1 MFPAFFPQGGVV
13 FFTVGIAGFHQATAA
28 WKLWNLAELVA
39 REAGRPL
46 LRINLDETRVPFHHS
61 LPRGMQTKRKAKL
74 PAGLTPR
81 KRKVVQNV
89 GLGKQRAGFTHVA
102 LICDDVSLQPRLPQI
117 LLGNESLFPAA
128 TVAAL
133 RGGLPPNIRLW
144 RRKSGWVT
152 KPLMQEILKELC
164 TALGELLATHQVVLL
179 LDTAGVH
186 ICPMF
191 LRAASR
197 RGVMVQYIPA
207 KLAWLLQPL
216 DTHAFARYKQY
227 LTQEYRAGLMQN
239 GTRATELTARVDAV
253 VKACRKVLQAHAW
266 AYAFEAN
273 GFSAQKQ
280 REVRQTILE
289 ELQWSRVPELP
300 AGLPTFP
307 EFVAIFPARS
317 HIPLTWLLRPY
328 RDDTAEPPAAPL
340 PEPAEPATEEAS
352 PNPWFGRLRSSSR
365 LALPPAAPEEP
376 PPLPPPREAPPSAA
390 HPPPPPVLLARPE
403 RPPRLFPVGR
413 RLLWAPLPSPP

>member
-1 MFPAFFPQGGVV
+1 M
-13 FFTVGIAGFHQATAA
+13 AGFPQATAA

-39 REAGRPL
+39 REAGKPL

-61 LPRGMQTKRKAKL
+61 LPRGMQTKRKATL
-74 PAGLTPR
+74 PAGLKPR

-89 GLGKQRAGFTHVA
+89 GLAKQRAGFTHVA
-102 LICDDVSLQPRLPQI
+102 LICDNVSLQPRLPQI

-133 RGGLPPNIRLW
+133 QDGLPQNIRLW
-144 RRKSGWVT
+144 RRTSGWAT
-152 KPLMQEILKELC
+152 KALMREILKELC
-164 TALGELLATHQVVLL
+164 TALGEELLASHQVVLL

-197 RGVMVQYIPA
+197 MGVMVQYIPA
-207 KLAWLLQPL
+207 KLTWLLQPL
-216 DTHAFARYKQY
+216 DTHVFARYKQY
-227 LTQEYRAGLMQN
+227 LMQEYRAGLMQN
-239 GTRATELTARVDAV
+239 GARATELTARVDAV

-266 AYAFEAN
+266 AYAFDAN
-273 GFSAQKQ
+273 GFSTHRQ

-300 AGLPTFP
+300 AGLPAFP
-307 EFVAIFPARS
+307 EIVAIFPART
-317 HIPLTWLLRPY
+317 HIPLAWLLRPY
-328 RDDTAEPPAAPL
+328 RDRTAEPPAAPE
-340 PEPAEPATEEAS
+340 PEPEEPAAEAAA

-365 LALPPAAPEEP
+365 LALPPAAPKDP

-390 HPPPPPVLLARPE
+390 RPPAPPVLIARPKQ
-403 RPPRLFPVGR
+403 PPRVFPVGR
-413 RLLWAPLPSPP
+413 PLLWAPLPPPP